1 MHWSV
6 TVAEQRGYSA
16 CAAGAGAAA
25 IGAIVGAGAGMAASG
40 TAGAAGAAG
49 AAGIAGSAGA
59 AGISPVGGVSG
70 AGMAGGAGSVGG
82 VACAK
87 AAPLSIKAAV
97 KAKIFIARL
106 LVLPRHCAGE
116 GRTLRSRNGFSG
128 RGAARTLYRL
138 KPSIGVQR
146 IARRAHRADDVGLTA
161 FIDRFAETADVDVH
175 RSWLDVAVMT
185 PDTVEKTF
193 PREHMR
199 GMF

>member
-16 CAAGAGAAA
+16 CAAGAGEAA

-40 TAGAAGAAG
+40 TAGAAG

-70 AGMAGGAGSVGG
+70 AGIAGGAGSVGG

-138 KPSIGVQR
+138 KPSIGIQR
-146 IARRAHRADDVGLTA
+146 IACRSHRADDVGLAA
-161 FIDRFAETADVDVH
+161 FVDGFAQAADVYIN
-175 RSWLDVAVMT
+175 RAWLDVAVMT

>member
-1 MHWSV
+1 
-6 TVAEQRGYSA
+6 
-16 CAAGAGAAA
+16 
-25 IGAIVGAGAGMAASG
+25 MAASG
-40 TAGAAGAAG
+40 TAGA
-49 AAGIAGSAGA
+49 AGA

-70 AGMAGGAGSVGG
+70 AGIAGGAGSVGG

-138 KPSIGVQR
+138 KPSVRIQR
-146 IARRAHRADDVGLTA
+146 IACRSHGTDDVGLAA
-161 FIDRFAETADVDVH
+161 FVDGLAQAADVHIDRA
-175 RSWLDVAVMT
+175 WLDVAVMT
-185 PDTVEKTF
+185 PDAVEQPFTRK
-193 PREHMR
+193 HMR

>member
-1 MHWSV
+1 
-6 TVAEQRGYSA
+6 
-16 CAAGAGAAA
+16 
-25 IGAIVGAGAGMAASG
+25 MAASG
-40 TAGAAGAAG
+40 TAGA
-49 AAGIAGSAGA
+49 AGA

-70 AGMAGGAGSVGG
+70 AGIAGGAGSVGG

-116 GRTLRSRNGFSG
+116 GRTLRRRNGFSG

-138 KPSIGVQR
+138 KPSVRIQR
-146 IARRAHRADDVGLTA
+146 IARRAHRADDVGLAA

-175 RSWLDVAVMT
+175 RAWLDVAVMT
-185 PDTVEKTF
+185 PDAVEQAF